1 MVFILFSALITNKAV
16 NCSYTEGQF
25 IPHVSE
31 FTRARRARGGCIQS
45 EDDFRAIFEAR
56 SEAMLT
62 WKKND
67 RSPEDRGLDSPAF
80 IARLDQHLGES
91 LRSMGISKG
100 LNPPPIK
107 VATISRVEF
116 EAKIGD
122 FSGADLHTAMVDS
135 GRRCSMK
142 SRPPTRSGAG
152 I

>member
-1 MVFILFSALITNKAV
+1 
-16 NCSYTEGQF
+16 
-25 IPHVSE
+25 
-31 FTRARRARGGCIQS
+31 
-45 EDDFRAIFEAR
+45 
-56 SEAMLT
+56 MLT

-122 FSGADLHTAMVDS
+122 FSGADLHTAMVELWSKVLDEVEAAYPER
-135 GRRCSMK
+135 GWD
-142 SRPPTRSGAG
+142 
-152 I
+152 II